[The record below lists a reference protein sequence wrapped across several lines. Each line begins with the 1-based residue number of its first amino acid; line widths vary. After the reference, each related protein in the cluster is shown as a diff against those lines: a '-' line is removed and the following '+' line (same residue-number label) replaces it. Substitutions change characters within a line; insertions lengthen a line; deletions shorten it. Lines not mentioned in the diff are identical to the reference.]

1 MGQLIGGIL
10 AILLLSLLLEWAIFK
25 RVVNS
30 AVVGKLSSVAA
41 AYVIAVIVYSL
52 GNSQPSVAIVA
63 YLPGAIVWGVW
74 GYIKGK
80 RIDDRATSEEARYSS
95 R

>member
-1 MGQLIGGIL
+1 MGQLVGGIL
-10 AILLLSLLLEWAIFK
+10 AILILSLLLEWAIFK
-25 RVVNS
+25 RVANS
-30 AVVGKLSSVAA
+30 AVVGKLSSVAV
-41 AYVIAVIVYSL
+41 AYIIAVIGYSL
-52 GNSQPSVAIVA
+52 SNSQPSVAIAA

-80 RIDDRATSEEARYSS
+80 RIDERANSEDGRYSS